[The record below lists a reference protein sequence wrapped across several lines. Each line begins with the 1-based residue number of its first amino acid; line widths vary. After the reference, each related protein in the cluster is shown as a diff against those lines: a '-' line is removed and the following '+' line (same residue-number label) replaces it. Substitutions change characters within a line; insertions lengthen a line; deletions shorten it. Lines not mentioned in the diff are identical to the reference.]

1 MNKLIIVALLSA
13 SFTTVATENNL
24 ANVLNGN
31 GSVGNVTI
39 NQSSSITNEQVE
51 SQEKIDNALL
61 QAYKQIENGNQNA
74 NILSVV
80 ADMANNINKEYGTS
94 KQKNGLCKSRA
105 KLGAEVFGYKLDF
118 AFGKCDEFFII
129 Q

>member
-1 MNKLIIVALLSA
+1 MKKLITVALLSV
-13 SFTTVATENNL
+13 SFTIVASENNVT
-24 ANVLNGN
+24 NVLNGN
-31 GSVGNVTI
+31 GSVGDVTI
-39 NQSSSITNEQVE
+39 NQSNSITNEQVE

-61 QAYKQIENGNQNA
+61 QAYRLIKNGNKNA
-74 NILSVV
+74 NMLSIVS
-80 ADMANNINKEYGTS
+80 DMANNINKEYGTS

-105 KLGAEVFGYKLDF
+105 KIGAEVLGYKLDF